1 MNICIRCSSYKPKR
15 AKHCIICQRC
25 IKVYDH
31 HCPWINN
38 CIGSNNHLF
47 FFMFLLVLFIFTCF
61 KLSMTTIH
69 LNQNT
74 LIFQYDFQFLA
85 YPKIEIFHFV
95 INTLTMI
102 ITIILIIPLLMLL
115 QIQLISIISNRTQ
128 YERYGH

>member
-1 MNICIRCSSYKPKR
+1 
-15 AKHCIICQRC
+15 
-25 IKVYDH
+25 
-31 HCPWINN
+31 
-38 CIGSNNHLF
+38 
-47 FFMFLLVLFIFTCF
+47 
-61 KLSMTTIH
+61 MTTIH